1 MILQYQKAK
10 NNIEILNDLILIQN
24 ERIAGYQLVL
34 ESTSKEPH
42 FNKTI
47 QNLINEG
54 LQFKYLLIQ
63 KIGQLEKAASNV
75 SSVPGRLYGVWK
87 DLKIKSLNS
96 KGKHVI
102 ANCQYNEVIALHVA
116 NVALNYTDLAPD
128 NRTLIEGQEAVLR
141 NNMHIMRQCNQPGQF
156 SYPGLMY
163 FN

>member
-10 NNIEILNDLILIQN
+10 NNIEILNDLIMIQN

-34 ESTSKEPH
+34 EATSKEPH
-42 FNKTI
+42 FNNTI
-47 QNLINEG
+47 RNLIDEG

-63 KIGQLEKAASNV
+63 KISQLEKAVSNA

-96 KGKHVI
+96 KGSLVI

-116 NVALNYTDLAPD
+116 NAALNYTDLAPE
-128 NRTLIEGQEAVLR
+128 NRTLIEGQEAALR
-141 NNMHIMRQCNQPGQF
+141 NIMHIMRHCNQPGQF